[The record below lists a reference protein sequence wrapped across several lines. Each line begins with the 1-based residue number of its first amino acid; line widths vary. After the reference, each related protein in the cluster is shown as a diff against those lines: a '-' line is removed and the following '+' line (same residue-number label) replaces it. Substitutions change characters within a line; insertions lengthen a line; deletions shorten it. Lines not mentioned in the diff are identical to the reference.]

1 MDDWN
6 LDNTDLGS
14 IAPLK
19 PVAAEWFGEH
29 ARNPLEG
36 SGGWIDET
44 LVRAPERFGSELAP
58 LLKAA
63 RTAVLAAQPAALD
76 GVGGDLERAVKLAQQ
91 RLHRRVPLR
100 TDLPAPL
107 LTWSH
112 EGLVVCVPSRVP
124 GAGDS
129 AAACVW
135 ISHSDEIAF
144 ARAKRVQGSPDRI
157 PTEAAAWIAH
167 AEDEGIPA
175 SAWSVALP
183 SFCETIYPIAVEIAP
198 NPTGFMHAMY
208 IAHAGAAV
216 LAAGF
221 AGGVGGTLRIPGSP
235 PAEARLVPSGWS
247 YIKPDRSPG
256 MCAPYFPNGARLPS
270 NAVFVPDEALFL
282 ACARATW
289 PASIRDALRVAFC
302 R

>member
-1 MDDWN
+1 MNDWS
-6 LDNTDLGS
+6 LDNMDHGS

-19 PVAAEWFGEH
+19 PVAAEWYSEH
-29 ARNPLEG
+29 ARNPLDG
-36 SGGWIDET
+36 AGGWIDAT
-44 LVRAPERFGSELAP
+44 FLRAPDRFGAELAS
-58 LLKAA
+58 LLRAA
-63 RTAVLAAQPAALD
+63 RSAALAVDPVALD
-76 GVGGDLERAVKLAQQ
+76 GEVDDLECAVKLAQQ
-91 RLHRRVPLR
+91 RLHRRVTPR
-100 TDLPAPL
+100 TGLPAPL

-124 GAGDS
+124 GAGES

-144 ARAKRVQGSPDRI
+144 SRATRVQGRSDGI
-157 PTEAAAWIAH
+157 SSEAAEWIAH
-167 AEDEGIPA
+167 AENEGISA
-175 SAWSVALP
+175 SAWRVSLP

-208 IAHAGAAV
+208 VAHAGTAV
-216 LAAGF
+216 LVAGF
-221 AGGVGGTLRIPGSP
+221 AGSVGGTLQMPGSP
-235 PAEARLVPSGWS
+235 PPEARLVPSGWS

-289 PASIRDALRVAFC
+289 PASLRDALRVAFC